1 MEHEGRGMEMRGK
14 GGLFPFQLAWLI
26 PTAAVMTVALGA
38 WGWRSYNAHWDDSI
52 YRSLALFE
60 INNESYINGVGA
72 IDWRFRVARWT
83 GAFAV
88 ISSLLAVAALLHEQL
103 ATALARW
110 TRQAVVV
117 IGAGSLAPGAFDLAR
132 RRRRSALWLGAPTFG
147 TVGLAGIALEWPA
160 GDRARAVAA
169 HSGRADHVL
178 VASEDDAEALAL
190 ARSARAAA
198 PKAQMTLLMN
208 DARLAEEVALT
219 LNDPRARVLAF
230 GDVAARALHTAHPP
244 F

>member
-1 MEHEGRGMEMRGK
+1 MEHGGRGMEMRGK

-26 PTAAVMTVALGA
+26 PTAAILTVALGV

-60 INNESYINGVGA
+60 INNESYIDGVGA

-117 IGAGSLAPGAFDLAR
+117 VGAGSLAPGAFQLAR
-132 RRRRSALWLGAPTFG
+132 TRRHSALWLGAPAFG
-147 TVGLAGIALEWPA
+147 TAGFAGIALEWPA
-160 GDRARAVAA
+160 G
-169 HSGRADHVL
+169 
-178 VASEDDAEALAL
+178 E
-190 ARSARAAA
+190 
-198 PKAQMTLLMN
+198 
-208 DARLAEEVALT
+208 
-219 LNDPRARVLAF
+219 RVQAIR
-230 GDVAARALHTAHPP
+230 V
-244 F
+244 